1 MAKKQKRWG
10 KKVTY
15 IRDWQKT
22 NEVYVKRGEF
32 LLDFDW
38 VQDWDKELAEM
49 NRGKVGAQYQFPESL
64 IKLQSVWT
72 QFYSF
77 RVAEGIT
84 RMVVV
89 FSQLP
94 EYNDYSTICRRVNKM
109 QVTIPAPKKENIS
122 VATDGSG
129 IKMNMGCEY
138 FQEKYG
144 DDKKRK
150 KYIKVI
156 VSGDPEN
163 KDILKIEVSVEGE
176 GLSEPDAAQ
185 KHLDELIKQGFNVI
199 DFYGDGGL
207 DKNSLFDLC
216 DFYLIN
222 PKIKISKDAVVNPKG
237 SWRRN
242 MEVKK
247 YKKEGY
253 KKWAKK
259 RKYGMR
265 WPPTEGIFSAVKRIF
280 GDRVRS
286 KKIENMCLE
295 AERRFW
301 AYQVMKRYAENKLT
315 ISIEN

>member
-1 MAKKQKRWG
+1 MTKQKGRWG
-10 KKVTY
+10 KIVRY
-15 IRDWQKT
+15 IRNWQKT
-22 NEVYVKRGEF
+22 NEIYVKRGEF

-38 VQDWDKELAEM
+38 VQNWDKELIEM
-49 NRGKVGAQYQFPESL
+49 NKSKRGAPYKFPESL

-72 QFYSF
+72 QFFSF
-77 RVAEGIT
+77 RIAEGLTRGIT
-84 RMVVV
+84 KLAGIRD
-89 FSQLP
+89 
-94 EYNDYSTICRRVNKM
+94 YDNYSTICRRVNKM
-109 QVTIPAPKKENIS
+109 RVDLPQPKKKNIS
-122 VATDGSG
+122 TGTDGTG
-129 IKMNMGCEY
+129 IKMNMGCDY

-144 DDKKRK
+144 NENKRK

-185 KHLDELIKQGFNVI
+185 KHLVELFKEGFKVI

-207 DKNSLFDLC
+207 DKNSLFDSC
-216 DFYLIN
+216 DFYQIN
-222 PKIKISKDAVVNPKG
+222 PRIKLPKNAIMDPNG

-253 KKWAKK
+253 KKWAK
-259 RKYGMR
+259 RTKYGMR
-265 WPPTEGIFSAVKRIF
+265 WPATEGIFSAVKRIF

-286 KKIENMCLE
+286 KKVENMCLE
-295 AERRFW
+295 TERRFW
-301 AYQVMKRYAENKLT
+301 AYQVMKRYAEDKVT
-315 ISIEN
+315 ILN

>member
-1 MAKKQKRWG
+1 MTKNKKRWG
-10 KKVTY
+10 KKVKY
-15 IRDWQKT
+15 FRNWQKT

-38 VQDWDKELAEM
+38 VQNWDKELAQM
-49 NRGKVGAQYQFPESL
+49 NKGKVGAPYKFPESL

-72 QFYSF
+72 QFFSF

-84 RMVVV
+84 RMVVL

-94 EYNDYSTICRRVNKM
+94 KYNDHSTICRRVNEI
-109 QVTIPAPKKENIS
+109 QVIIPTPKKECLK

-144 DDKKRK
+144 DGKRK

-156 VSGDPEN
+156 ITGDSDN
-163 KDILKIEVSVEGE
+163 KDLLKVEVSVEGE
-176 GLSEPDAAQ
+176 GLSEPDAAM
-185 KHLDELIKQGFNVI
+185 KHMDELITEGLVVEE
-199 DFYGDGGL
+199 FYGDGGL
-207 DKNSLFDLC
+207 DKNELFDFC
-216 DFYLIN
+216 DFYLID
-222 PKIKISKDAVVNPKG
+222 PKIKIPKDAVINPKG
-237 SWRRN
+237 SWKRN

-259 RKYGMR
+259 RGYGMR

-286 KKIENMCLE
+286 KKIERMCAE

-301 AYQVMKRYAENKLT
+301 AYQVMKRYAENKLA
-315 ISIEN
+315 NLD

>member
-1 MAKKQKRWG
+1 MTKQKERWG
-10 KKVTY
+10 KVVKY
-15 IRDWQKT
+15 IRNWQKT
-22 NEVYVKRGEF
+22 NEIYVKRGEF

-38 VQDWDKELAEM
+38 VQSWDKELIEM
-49 NRGKVGAQYQFPESL
+49 NKGKRGAPYKFPESL

-72 QFYSF
+72 QFFSY
-77 RVAEGIT
+77 RVAEGLTRDIT
-84 RMVVV
+84 K
-89 FSQLP
+89 LAGIP
-94 EYNDYSTICRRVNKM
+94 DYDDYSTICRRVNEM
-109 QVTIPAPKKENIS
+109 QTTIPAPKKENIS

-163 KDILKIEVSVEGE
+163 KDILKVEVSVEGG
-176 GLSEPDAAQ
+176 GLSEPDAAS
-185 KHLDELIKQGFNVI
+185 KHIDQLIKEGFNVI

-222 PKIKISKDAVVNPKG
+222 PKIKISKDAVINPNG

-259 RKYGMR
+259 KEYGMR

-286 KKIENMCLE
+286 KKVENMCRE

-301 AYQVMKRYAENKLT
+301 AYQIIKRYAEDKMSLIN
-315 ISIEN
+315 

>member
-15 IRDWQKT
+15 IRDCQKT

-144 DDKKRK
+144 DDKKRN

-216 DFYLIN
+216 DFYL
-222 PKIKISKDAVVNPKG
+222 
-237 SWRRN
+237 R
-242 MEVKK
+242 
-247 YKKEGY
+247 
-253 KKWAKK
+253 
-259 RKYGMR
+259 
-265 WPPTEGIFSAVKRIF
+265 
-280 GDRVRS
+280 
-286 KKIENMCLE
+286 
-295 AERRFW
+295 
-301 AYQVMKRYAENKLT
+301 
-315 ISIEN
+315 